1 MKLYGKGTSRSFRCV
16 WAAEEAGLD
25 YEYISVEFGSAG
37 EKGTNSEDYRS
48 MNVQGK
54 VPTLADGSVSGG
66 PLVLTESAA
75 IVNYLGAV
83 SDKNLCP
90 PASDPV
96 LRGHYDQLM
105 FFILSDLEQPLWTN
119 GKHRFAIPKEHRVAD
134 VLPTTFWEFEKAQKA
149 LTKLIGESPTFAL
162 GDAFSMVDIALAH
175 TLAWAESF
183 KFELLPGMK
192 AYKDALYERE
202 ACQQALVKV
211 SAE

>member
-1 MKLYGKGTSRSFRCV
+1 MKLFGKGTSRSFRCV
-16 WAAEEAGLD
+16 WAAEEAGIA

-48 MNVQGK
+48 MNIQGK
-54 VPTLADGSVSGG
+54 VPTLADGSVPSG

-75 IVNYLGAV
+75 IVNYLGAI
-83 SDKNLCP
+83 SDKSLCP
-90 PASDPV
+90 PASDSV
-96 LRGHYDQLM
+96 RRAHYDQLM

-119 GKHRFAIPKEHRVAD
+119 GKHRFALPKEQRVAD
-134 VLPTTFWEFEKAQKA
+134 VLPTTLWEFGKAQKA
-149 LTKLIGESPTFAL
+149 LTKLIGKSPSFAL
-162 GDAFSMVDIALAH
+162 GEAFTMADIVLAH

-202 ACQQALVKV
+202 ACKQALVKV
-211 SAE
+211 ST